1 VCCWGSVFPWQ
12 ASPRFSLESWRTFC
26 QSHTALCGPFNP
38 LAPDWMVRRGGAAIL
53 SLHKR
58 SPVPVL
64 YGIGKVL
71 RVGPWSWRGLWSF
84 RSSRQVSP
92 IPGNCPPR
100 AAAKKE
106 SRPVP
111 EETFRADWLSG
122 LVLEMCTWTD
132 FGRIQR
138 RDVAFRE
145 PDPEQVACRQAHRRP
160 IPPRPETWTALRD
173 ARTRR
178 RDA

>member
-1 VCCWGSVFPWQ
+1 MTGLFRCDRQNPSIAEIHEFRLPNQTLQGYRQPVCCWGSVFPWQ

-84 RSSRQVSP
+84 RSSRPVSAT
-92 IPGNCPPR
+92 PGSRPPR
-100 AAAKKE
+100 ATVKKE
-106 SRPVP
+106 SRSVP
-111 EETFRADWLSG
+111 EATFRAD
-122 LVLEMCTWTD
+122 
-132 FGRIQR
+132 
-138 RDVAFRE
+138 
-145 PDPEQVACRQAHRRP
+145 
-160 IPPRPETWTALRD
+160 
-173 ARTRR
+173 
-178 RDA
+178 